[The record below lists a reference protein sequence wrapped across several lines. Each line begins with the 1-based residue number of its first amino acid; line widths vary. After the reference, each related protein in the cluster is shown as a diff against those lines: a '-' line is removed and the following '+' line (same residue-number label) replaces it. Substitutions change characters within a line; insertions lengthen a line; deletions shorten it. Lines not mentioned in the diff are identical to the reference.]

1 MLSHVPEFPSSF
13 KTPTVCVCAHMCM
26 HITYIYPTFCLFINS
41 FTGGHLGCFH
51 LLAMVNNGAKN
62 MGVHIL
68 FESLCEF
75 FTVYTQEVEVLH
87 CMPPFFKMG
96 I

>member
-26 HITYIYPTFCLFINS
+26 HITYIYLTFCLFINS

-51 LLAMVNNGAKN
+51 LLVIMKLICKLVVEITVQVPAFTFFFGIYPEAELLD
-62 MGVHIL
+62 HI
-68 FESLCEF
+68 
-75 FTVYTQEVEVLH
+75 V
-87 CMPPFFKMG
+87 